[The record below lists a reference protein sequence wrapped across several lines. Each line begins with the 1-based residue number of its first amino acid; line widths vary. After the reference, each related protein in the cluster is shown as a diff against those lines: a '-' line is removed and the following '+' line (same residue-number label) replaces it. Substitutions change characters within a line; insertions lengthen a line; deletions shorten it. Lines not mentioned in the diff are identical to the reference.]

1 MNLRYSRPWQLSF
14 IEAVGPKVVKSH
26 DLFIDFEDLSPS
38 EGAAKITNFSW
49 NTYNKKKRDKLEVLN
64 FFDKFLYDPNYLIVG
79 HNVLGYD
86 IYIHNV
92 LRLACGKPSD
102 YSYIDR
108 VIDTN
113 CLSKAYRSGMKTVDG
128 SRILWQYKWLNF
140 FKRGL
145 KTNQAAMLKEFG
157 IEFDK
162 SRLHDGMYD
171 VEKNFEL
178 FNKLIYNIEI

>member
-1 MNLRYSRPWQLSF
+1 
-14 IEAVGPKVVKSH
+14 
-26 DLFIDFEDLSPS
+26 
-38 EGAAKITNFSW
+38 
-49 NTYNKKKRDKLEVLN
+49 
-64 FFDKFLYDPNYLIVG
+64 
-79 HNVLGYD
+79 
-86 IYIHNV
+86 
-92 LRLACGKPSD
+92 
-102 YSYIDR
+102 
-108 VIDTN
+108 
-113 CLSKAYRSGMKTVDG
+113 MKTVDG

-162 SRLHDGMYD
+162 NRLHDGMYD